1 MIVSSLGYGY
11 ISTFLLKE
19 IASYGVRCIGV
30 TSNQKYLKKKNI
42 ENVTIVPREMTI
54 SSLKISTH
62 LVVTLLPKTLVALF

>member
-42 ENVTIVPREMTI
+42 EM
-54 SSLKISTH
+54 
-62 LVVTLLPKTLVALF
+62 